1 MKYLKI
7 YLYLPF
13 LLSSLFLSCEDKD
26 ASSIQVPSSIVITP
40 VNSILKPN
48 QSVQLYSLV
57 IDKNNS
63 EINEPEVAWSSTNEL
78 VAIVNQKGLV
88 TTKSKGS
95 VTIIASVGTI
105 QGMAEIVV
113 STTRRRVLS
122 EMFTSS
128 T

>member
-7 YLYLPF
+7 YLYLTF

-26 ASSIQVPSSIVITP
+26 ASTIQVPSSIVITP

-63 EINEPEVAWSSTNEL
+63 EIDEPEVVWSSANEL

-95 VTIIASVGTI
+95 VTIIATVGAI

>member
-7 YLYLPF
+7 YLYLTF

-63 EINEPEVAWSSTNEL
+63 EINKPEVAWSSTNEL

-95 VTIIASVGTI
+95 VTIIATVGTI

>member
-7 YLYLPF
+7 SLYLPF
-13 LLSSLFLSCEDKD
+13 LLSSLFLSCEDKG
-26 ASSIQVPSSIVITP
+26 ASYIEVPSSIVITP

-48 QSVQLYSLV
+48 ESIQLYSLV
-57 IDKNNS
+57 IDKNNRK
-63 EINEPEVAWSSTNEL
+63 IDEPEVVWSSTNEL

-95 VTIIASVGTI
+95 VTIIATVGTI

>member
-7 YLYLPF
+7 YLYLTF

-26 ASSIQVPSSIVITP
+26 ASTIQVPSSILITP

-48 QSVQLYSLV
+48 ESIQLYSLV
-57 IDKNNS
+57 IDNNNS
-63 EINEPEVAWSSTNEL
+63 KIDEPEVVWSSTNEL

-95 VTIIASVGTI
+95 VNIIATVGTI

>member
-1 MKYLKI
+1 MEYLKKYI
-7 YLYLPF
+7 F
-13 LLSSLFLSCEDKD
+13 LSFISSSLFWSCEDKR
-26 ASSIQVPSSIVITP
+26 SSANQVPSSIVITP

-63 EINEPEVAWSSTNEL
+63 EIDEPEVVWSSTNEL
-78 VAIVNQKGLV
+78 VAIVNQNGLV

-113 STTRRRVLS
+113 SITRRRVLS

>member
-1 MKYLKI
+1 MEYLKKYI
-7 YLYLPF
+7 F
-13 LLSSLFLSCEDKD
+13 LSFILSSLFWSCEDKR
-26 ASSIQVPSSIVITP
+26 SSANQVPSSIVITP

-63 EINEPEVAWSSTNEL
+63 EIDEPEVVWSSANEL
-78 VAIVNQKGLV
+78 VAIVNQNGLV

-113 STTRRRVLS
+113 SITRRRVLS

>member
-1 MKYLKI
+1 MEYLKKYI
-7 YLYLPF
+7 F
-13 LLSSLFLSCEDKD
+13 LSFILSSLFWSCEDKL
-26 ASSIQVPSSIVITP
+26 SSANQVPSSIVITP

-63 EINEPEVAWSSTNEL
+63 EIDEPEVVWSSTNEL
-78 VAIVNQKGLV
+78 VAIVNQNGLV

-105 QGMAEIVV
+105 QGMAEIIV
-113 STTRRRVLS
+113 SITRRRVLS

>member
-26 ASSIQVPSSIVITP
+26 ASTIQVPSSIVITP

-63 EINEPEVAWSSTNEL
+63 EIDEPELVWSSTNEL

-95 VTIIASVGTI
+95 VNIIATVGTI

>member
-1 MKYLKI
+1 MEYLKKYI
-7 YLYLPF
+7 F
-13 LLSSLFLSCEDKD
+13 LSFILSSLFWSCEDKR
-26 ASSIQVPSSIVITP
+26 SSANQVPSSIVITP

-63 EINEPEVAWSSTNEL
+63 EIDEPEVVWSSTNEL
-78 VAIVNQKGLV
+78 VAIVNQNGLV

>member
-1 MKYLKI
+1 MEYLKKYI
-7 YLYLPF
+7 F
-13 LLSSLFLSCEDKD
+13 LSFISSSLFWSCEDKL
-26 ASSIQVPSSIVITP
+26 SSANQVPSSIVITP

-63 EINEPEVAWSSTNEL
+63 EIDEPEVVWSSTNEL
-78 VAIVNQKGLV
+78 VAIVNQNGLV

-113 STTRRRVLS
+113 SITRRRVLS

>member
-1 MKYLKI
+1 MKSLKI
-7 YLYLPF
+7 YIF
-13 LLSSLFLSCEDKD
+13 LLFVFSILFFSCEDKD
-26 ASSIQVPSSIVITP
+26 SAKAQVPASIVVTP

-48 QSVQLYSLV
+48 QIIQLYSLV
-57 IDKNNS
+57 IDKNNR
-63 EINEPEVAWSSTNEL
+63 EIDDPEVIWSSTNEL
-78 VAIVNQKGLV
+78 VAIVDQNGRV

-95 VTIIASVGTI
+95 ATIIATVDNI

-113 STTRRRVLS
+113 SAIRRKILS

>member
-1 MKYLKI
+1 MNFFNRYI
-7 YLYLPF
+7 YF
-13 LLSSLFLSCEDKD
+13 LFVFSTLFFSCEDKNR
-26 ASSIQVPSSIVITP
+26 SKKQVPGSIVITP

-48 QSVQLYSLV
+48 QTVQLYSLV

-63 EINEPEVAWSSTNEL
+63 EIDDPEVVWSSTNEF
-78 VAIVNQKGLV
+78 VAIVDQNGRV

-95 VTIIASVGTI
+95 TSIIATVENI
-105 QGMAEIVV
+105 QGMAEIYV
-113 STTRRRVLS
+113 SNIRRKILS

>member
-13 LLSSLFLSCEDKD
+13 LLSGLFLSCEDKD
-26 ASSIQVPSSIVITP
+26 VSYIQVPSSIVITP

-48 QSVQLYSLV
+48 ESIQLYSLV

-63 EINEPEVAWSSTNEL
+63 EIDEPEVVWSSTNEL

-95 VTIIASVGTI
+95 VTIIATVGTI

>member
-7 YLYLPF
+7 YLYLTF

-57 IDKNNS
+57 IDKSNS

>member
-26 ASSIQVPSSIVITP
+26 ASYIQVPSSVLITP

-48 QSVQLYSLV
+48 ESIQLYSLV

-63 EINEPEVAWSSTNEL
+63 KIDEPEVVWSSTNEL

-88 TTKSKGS
+88 TTKSKGL
-95 VTIIASVGTI
+95 VTIIATVGTI

>member
-1 MKYLKI
+1 MEYLKKYI
-7 YLYLPF
+7 F
-13 LLSSLFLSCEDKD
+13 LSFILSSLFWSCEDKR
-26 ASSIQVPSSIVITP
+26 SSANQVPSSIVITP
-40 VNSILKPN
+40 VNTILKPN

-63 EINEPEVAWSSTNEL
+63 EIDEPEVVWSSANEL
-78 VAIVNQKGLV
+78 VAIVNQNGLV

-113 STTRRRVLS
+113 SITRRRVLS
-122 EMFTSS
+122 EIFTSS

>member
-7 YLYLPF
+7 SLYLPL
-13 LLSSLFLSCEDKD
+13 LLSSLFLSCEDKG
-26 ASSIQVPSSIVITP
+26 ASYIEVPSSIVITP

-48 QSVQLYSLV
+48 ESIQLYSLV
-57 IDKNNS
+57 IDKNNRK
-63 EINEPEVAWSSTNEL
+63 IDEPEVVWSSTNEL

-95 VTIIASVGTI
+95 VTIIATVGTI

>member
-1 MKYLKI
+1 MKSLKI
-7 YLYLPF
+7 YIF
-13 LLSSLFLSCEDKD
+13 LLFVFSSIFFSCEDKD
-26 ASSIQVPSSIVITP
+26 SAKAQVPASIVVTP

-48 QSVQLYSLV
+48 QIIQLYSLV
-57 IDKNNS
+57 IDKNNR
-63 EINEPEVAWSSTNEL
+63 EIDDPVDQN
-78 VAIVNQKGLV
+78 GRV

-95 VTIIASVGTI
+95 ATIIATVDNI

-113 STTRRRVLS
+113 SAIRRKILS

>member
-7 YLYLPF
+7 YLYLTF

-26 ASSIQVPSSIVITP
+26 ASTIQVPSSIVITP

-63 EINEPEVAWSSTNEL
+63 EIDEPEVVWSSTNEL

-95 VTIIASVGTI
+95 ATIIASVGTI

>member
-1 MKYLKI
+1 MEYLKKYI
-7 YLYLPF
+7 F
-13 LLSSLFLSCEDKD
+13 LSYILSSLFWSCEDKR
-26 ASSIQVPSSIVITP
+26 SSANQVPSSIVITP

-63 EINEPEVAWSSTNEL
+63 EIDEPEVVWSSTNEL

-113 STTRRRVLS
+113 SITRRRVLS

>member
-7 YLYLPF
+7 SLYLPF
-13 LLSSLFLSCEDKD
+13 LLSSLFLSCEDKG
-26 ASSIQVPSSIVITP
+26 ASYIEVPSSIVITP

-63 EINEPEVAWSSTNEL
+63 EIDEPEVVWSSTNEL

-95 VTIIASVGTI
+95 VTIIATVGTI

>member
-1 MKYLKI
+1 MKSLKI
-7 YLYLPF
+7 NIF
-13 LLSSLFLSCEDKD
+13 LLFVFSSLFFSCEDKNSEK
-26 ASSIQVPSSIVITP
+26 AQVAVSIVVTP

-48 QSVQLYSLV
+48 QTIQLYSLV
-57 IDKNNS
+57 IDKNNR
-63 EINEPEVAWSSTNEL
+63 EIDDPEVIWFSTNEL
-78 VAIVNQKGLV
+78 VAIVDQNGRV

-95 VTIIASVGTI
+95 ATIIATVDNI

-113 STTRRRVLS
+113 SAIRRKILS

>member
-7 YLYLPF
+7 YLYLTF

-63 EINEPEVAWSSTNEL
+63 EINKPEVAWSSTNEL

>member
-7 YLYLPF
+7 YLYLTF

-57 IDKNNS
+57 IDKSNS

-95 VTIIASVGTI
+95 VTIIATVGTI

>member
-1 MKYLKI
+1 MDI
-7 YLYLPF
+7 
-13 LLSSLFLSCEDKD
+13 
-26 ASSIQVPSSIVITP
+26 
-40 VNSILKPN
+40 
-48 QSVQLYSLV
+48 
-57 IDKNNS
+57 
-63 EINEPEVAWSSTNEL
+63 NEL

-88 TTKSKGS
+88 TTKSKGLVS
-95 VTIIASVGTI
+95 IIATVGTI

>member
-1 MKYLKI
+1 MIFFNRYI
-7 YLYLPF
+7 YF
-13 LLSSLFLSCEDKD
+13 LFVFSTLFFSCEDKNS
-26 ASSIQVPSSIVITP
+26 AKKQVPASIVITP

-48 QSVQLYSLV
+48 QTVQLYSLV

-63 EINEPEVAWSSTNEL
+63 EIDDPEVVWSSTNEF
-78 VAIVNQKGLV
+78 VAIVDQNGRV

-95 VTIIASVGTI
+95 TSIIATVENI
-105 QGMAEIVV
+105 QGMAEIYV
-113 STTRRRVLS
+113 SNIRRKILS